1 MDKHDFLTALYSR
14 LHTLPEEDARRSV
27 DYYCEMIDDR
37 IEDGLSEDEAVAAV
51 GDVDEI
57 AATILANTALPQPVV
72 IKEKPK
78 RKMRWWE
85 IVLLIL
91 GSPLWLALLIA
102 AAAVIFSI
110 WICLWCGVICLYAV
124 TVSLAASAAGC
135 SAGGF
140 LIIGGTPEVLI
151 ALGMALAC
159 GGLSVLFFLL
169 SKQATKG
176 MIQLTKWLGKMI
188 KKIFTR
194 KEQTV
199 S

>member
-57 AATILANTALPQPVV
+57 AATILVNTTLPQPVV
-72 IKEKPK
+72 IQEKPR
-78 RKMRWWE
+78 RKKRWWE

-91 GSPLWLALLIA
+91 GSPLWFALLVA

-110 WICLWCGVICLYAV
+110 WICLWCVVICLYAV
-124 TVSLAASAAGC
+124 SASLAASAVGC
-135 SAGGF
+135 VAGGF
-140 LIIGGTPEVLI
+140 LMVGGVPEFLM
-151 ALGMALAC
+151 ALGVALAC
-159 GGLSVLFFLL
+159 GGMAVLFFLL
-169 SKQATKG
+169 SKLATKG
-176 MIQLTKWLGKMI
+176 MIQLTKWIGKMI
-188 KKIFTR
+188 KRIFTR
-194 KEQTV
+194 KEQAV